1 MAAQSTGLRSSS
13 FGFLSVFGFLI
24 SDLCKREIAMPDVTS
39 KPYGIIAEFETT
51 ADVLHAAE
59 KVRKAGFR
67 RWDVFTPFPI
77 HGMDRAMG
85 MKNSN
90 VGWFSFLGGVT
101 GYTTGMVMIWWMNAF
116 DYRIL
121 VGGKPMFSPYGAFP
135 PSYELTILFGAFGA
149 LFGMLFLN
157 RLPRLHHPLLKH
169 KRFGQV
175 THDKFYVV
183 IETDDPQYSETE
195 TRKLLEATGSKH
207 IEMVEE

>member
-1 MAAQSTGLRSSS
+1 MNAT
-13 FGFLSVFGFLI
+13 
-24 SDLCKREIAMPDVTS
+24 T
-39 KPYGIIAEFETT
+39 KPYGILAEFETT

-59 KVRKAGFR
+59 KVRNAGFR

-77 HGMDRAMG
+77 HGMDKAMG
-85 MKNSN
+85 MKNSP

-116 DYRIL
+116 DYKIL

-169 KRFGQV
+169 KRFEQV
-175 THDKFYVV
+175 THDKFFIV
-183 IETDDPQYSETE
+183 IETDDPKYSETE
-195 TRKLLEATGSKH
+195 TRKLLETTGSKH